1 MVEKGTTSTRI
12 LHDSRGKLI
21 SVFDEPSEDF
31 IGYVSSASA
40 IDLAQHDSANYVVI
54 AANPDDLPFVGVAE
68 EAPLGSHNLQ
78 SSSTT
83 LPNYWERS
91 LNAQTTVQMGVVN
104 QLNFACRSAM
114 ILQGMNRFERA
125 FCLPAA
131 QVPQLDDSF
140 IDTLSSLHDT
150 ISGKWAKLTMEAVAS
165 PDFVAGDRARERLV
179 IKLWSSFANEPVED
193 GMEHPAEKI
202 MDEAMQFSPNRLML
216 AWLKQICTDVSCPS
230 FAASVMKCLAR
241 QHAPGSAIGVLTWSN
256 RGWRQTISR
265 SGTRLCKPQRSGL
278 TTVCWKSSGRTKKKK
293 HGFKTT
299 FQTSSKTCLNSPCS
313 CFATSRARNGPTRE
327 GYRKVR
333 FPTTR

>member
-21 SVFDEPSEDF
+21 SVFDEPSELDF

-131 QVPQLDDSF
+131 QVPQFDDSF

-241 QHAPGSAIGVLTWSN
+241 QHAPGSVH
-256 RGWRQTISR
+256 WRADVVQ
-265 SGTRLCKPQRSGL
+265 SGL
-278 TTVCWKSSGRTKKKK
+278 AANDIEIRDAAVQAAEEW
-293 HGFKTT
+293 
-299 FQTSSKTCLNSPCS
+299 
-313 CFATSRARNGPTRE
+313 ADNGLVEVLRSHEEEETWLQNYISDVIE
-327 GYRKVR
+327 DLSE
-333 FPTTR
+333 

>member
-21 SVFDEPSEDF
+21 SVFDEPSELDF
-31 IGYVSSASA
+31 IGYVSSAST

-104 QLNFACRSAM
+104 QLDFACRSAM

-165 PDFVAGDRARERLV
+165 PDFVAGDRSRERLA
-179 IKLWSSFANEPVED
+179 IKLWSSFENEPVED

-202 MDEAMQFSPNRLML
+202 IADAMRFSPNRQVL
-216 AWLKQICTDVSCPS
+216 AWIREMSTDVSEPS

-241 QHAPGSAIGVLTWSN
+241 QDAPGSSN
-256 RGWRQTISR
+256 WRADVV
-265 SGTRLCKPQRSGL
+265 RSGL
-278 TTVCWKSSGRTKKKK
+278 DADDIEIRDAAVQAVEEWADTGLLEFLKLHKEDETWLRNYISDVIEDHSG
-293 HGFKTT
+293 
-299 FQTSSKTCLNSPCS
+299 
-313 CFATSRARNGPTRE
+313 
-327 GYRKVR
+327 
-333 FPTTR
+333 